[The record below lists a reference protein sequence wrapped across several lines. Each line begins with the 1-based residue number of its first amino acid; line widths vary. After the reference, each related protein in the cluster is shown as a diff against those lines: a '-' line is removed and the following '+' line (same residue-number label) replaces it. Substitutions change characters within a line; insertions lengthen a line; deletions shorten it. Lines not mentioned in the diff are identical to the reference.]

1 MVVESGEHP
10 GQLKDSVCSA
20 GGTTIAGIAA
30 LEQNGFRSTLIQAVE
45 AVTRRSAE
53 LSIQSEITEEP
64 AISQDSRQSV
74 SRQPT
79 SHTHEKETVSQR
91 KRAMSV
97 GEK

>member
-1 MVVESGEHP
+1 MVIESGEHP

-45 AVTRRSAE
+45 AVTKRSAE
-53 LSIQSEITEEP
+53 LSMQSMMVVEP
-64 AISQDSRQSV
+64 QATNENKQSV
-74 SRQPT
+74 GQQKSKQQ
-79 SHTHEKETVSQR
+79 ETNIVNGKR
-91 KRAMSV
+91 RAMGA

>member
-1 MVVESGEHP
+1 MVIESGEHP

-20 GGTTIAGIAA
+20 GGTTIAGIAT

-53 LSIQSEITEEP
+53 LSIQSEMTEEP
-64 AISQDSRQSV
+64 AISQDRRQSV
-74 SRQPT
+74 SHQPT
-79 SHTHEKETVSQR
+79 SHTHEKEAVSQR

>member
-53 LSIQSEITEEP
+53 LSIQSEMTEEP

-74 SRQPT
+74 SLQPT
-79 SHTHEKETVSQR
+79 SHTHEKEAVSQR